1 VDINILTYT
10 FDSTDITSST
20 SVYVEQFNKYATRNN
35 LNITI
40 NFDVMFIGSPTDSYL
55 NLKSLVGL
63 SLKKSNEKNNNNKF
77 DMYFFDMRYTSIYG
91 PYLLDLKENLGREYI
106 KMYDSKII
114 NETCTYK
121 DKVVAL
127 VIFTY

>member
-1 VDINILTYT
+1 MDINILTYT